1 MELNT
6 YNTIILDFIER
17 MVNDGYSESRI
28 SRIRGQMNKLLK
40 YLLDNNSNSLNEI
53 IIVDF
58 VKETYNFNYYN
69 PINNNQ
75 LDKIKYLKNLLE
87 FKDTGNY
94 LKKHT
99 NIIISNDKFCDVYK
113 DYENYL
119 NTKDIKPITKKCK
132 LIKTKLFL
140 NSLTKINDIS
150 QLEKIHC
157 YDFINNL
164 DYSLRYKEELTYEVR
179 RIVNWLYDTKKINFD
194 GYSLFPRI
202 VGQSR
207 SNLISY
213 YDNDELEKLLDCVDI
228 NTSTGKRDYLILT
241 LLIYLGLRISDVIDL
256 KLSDI
261 NWNLNTINI
270 VQQKTQ
276 NILTLPLIDEVKYPL
291 LDYLKNA
298 KEDMNDNYIFTTNY
312 APKGKYHSKSFGVM
326 VTKYLDKANIDYS
339 NKHHGTHSLRHSLAS
354 NLLKDNTPITT
365 ISSVLGHSTIKTTQ
379 KYLTIDVNNLKELSL
394 EVNL

>member
-1 MELNT
+1 MNTHDTILN
-6 YNTIILDFIER
+6 FIER

-28 SRIRGQMNKLLK
+28 NKIKGQMNKLLK
-40 YLLDNNSNSLNEI
+40 YLSNNDMSNINED
-53 IIVDF
+53 IIVNF
-58 VKETYNFNYYN
+58 VNDIYNFDYYN
-69 PINNNQ
+69 PMNNSQ

-94 LKKHT
+94 LKHHAK
-99 NIIISNDKFCDVYK
+99 IVISNDRFYDVYK
-113 DYENYL
+113 DYEEYL
-119 NTKDIKPITKKCK
+119 NTRNIKPITIKCK

-140 NSLTKINDIS
+140 NSLIEINDIS
-150 QLEKIHC
+150 KLKRIHC

-164 DYSLRYKEELTYEVR
+164 DYSLRYKEELTYEIR
-179 RIVNWLYDTKKINFD
+179 RIIDWLYGNNKINFD
-194 GYSLFPRI
+194 GHSLFPRI

-213 YDNDELEKLLDCVDI
+213 YDNDEIKRLLNSVDI
-228 NTSTGKRDYLILT
+228 NTSIGKRDYLILSI
-241 LLIYLGLRISDVIDL
+241 LIYLGLRISDVVNL

-261 NWNLNTINI
+261 NWNLNTISI

-291 LDYLKNA
+291 LDYLKNVR
-298 KEDMNDNYIFTTNY
+298 KNVYEDYIFITNN
-312 APKGKYHSKSFGVM
+312 APIGKYNSKSFWHI
-326 VTKYLDKANIDYS
+326 VTEYMDKANIDYT

-354 NLLKDNTPITT
+354 NLLNKNTPITT

>member
-1 MELNT
+1 MILNT

-17 MVNDGYSESRI
+17 MVNDGYSKSRI
-28 SRIRGQMNKLLK
+28 AKIKGIMNKFLN
-40 YLLDNNSNSLNEI
+40 YMANNNLDNINEENI
-53 IIVDF
+53 SSF
-58 VKETYNFNYYN
+58 VRDTYNFNYFK

-87 FKDTGNY
+87 FNNTGTY
-94 LKKHT
+94 LKRHSKLV
-99 NIIISNDKFCDVYK
+99 ISNEKFYDLYK
-113 DYENYL
+113 DYESYL
-119 NTKDIKPITKKCK
+119 NAKEIEDITKKCK

-140 NSLTKINDIS
+140 NSLTEIDDIHK
-150 QLEKIHC
+150 LEKTHC
-157 YDFINNL
+157 YNFINNL

-179 RIVNWLYDTKKINFD
+179 RIVNWLYDNKKILFD

-207 SNLISY
+207 SNIISY
-213 YDNDELEKLLDCVDI
+213 YDNDEIEQLLDCVDI
-228 NTSTGKRDYLILT
+228 NTSIGKRDYLILS

-256 KLSDI
+256 KLSNI
-261 NWNLNTINI
+261 NWNLNTISI

-276 NILTLPLIDEVKYPL
+276 ITLTLPLIDQVKYPL
-291 LDYLKNA
+291 LDYLKNVR
-298 KEDMNDNYIFTTNY
+298 KNIDDDYIFITNY
-312 APKGKYHSKSFGVM
+312 APIGRYNSKSFQTI
-326 VTKYLDKANIDYS
+326 VTKYMDKANINYS

-354 NLLKDNTPITT
+354 NLLRKNVPITT

>member
-1 MELNT
+1 MKLNT
-6 YNTIILDFIER
+6 YNTIILNLIER

-28 SRIRGQMNKLLK
+28 SKIKGLMNKLSK
-40 YLLDNNSNSLNEI
+40 YLLDNDIKDLNEDV
-53 IIVDF
+53 IVKF
-58 VKETYNFNYYN
+58 VKDIYNFDYYN

-75 LDKIKYLKNLLE
+75 LN
-87 FKDTGNY
+87 
-94 LKKHT
+94 
-99 NIIISNDKFCDVYK
+99 
-113 DYENYL
+113 
-119 NTKDIKPITKKCK
+119 
-132 LIKTKLFL
+132 
-140 NSLTKINDIS
+140 
-150 QLEKIHC
+150 KIHC
-157 YDFINNL
+157 YNFINNL

-179 RIVNWLYDTKKINFD
+179 RIVNWLYDNNKIDFD
-194 GYSLFPRI
+194 GHSLFPRI

-213 YDNDELEKLLDCVDI
+213 YDNDEIEKLLNCVDI
-228 NTSTGKRDYLILT
+228 TTSIGKRDYLILSI
-241 LLIYLGLRISDVIDL
+241 LVYLGLRISDVVDL

-261 NWNLNTINI
+261 NWNLNTISI

-276 NILTLPLIDEVKYPL
+276 NTLTLPLIDEVKYPL
-291 LDYLKNA
+291 LDYLKNVR
-298 KEDMNDNYIFTTNY
+298 KNLDEDYIFITNN
-312 APKGKYHSKSFGVM
+312 APIGKYNSKSFWHI
-326 VTKYLDKANIDYS
+326 VTKYMDKANIDYT